1 MTVNLTDAAGKLS
14 ELVQNVL
21 NGQEVTLCRDGDP
34 VVDLIP
40 TRSFCPKPRRFGT
53 MKDKIIIRDPNWH
66 VGPQTDEELE
76 AWLKGEF
83 E

>member
-1 MTVNLTDAAGKLS
+1 MTVNLTDAGDLGKL
-14 ELVQNVL
+14 VQTVL
-21 NGQEVTLCRDGDP
+21 DGEEITICRDGEP
-34 VVDLIP
+34 VVDLVP
-40 TRSFCPKPRRFGT
+40 TRSVRPKPRRFGT